1 MVSKNNYQL
10 YQQKHVD
17 GKQRWGIRKLSVGV
31 ASVLLG
37 TTFMLYGNHAVLAD
51 TVTSPSDNVTRS
63 TTTQG
68 GNKDK
73 VTEGTTSTPQTSGDS
88 TDKGQGKTLTETPT
102 GTDKQ
107 ANGQKVNQQ
116 VPTTDTEEKV
126 VATNHQD
133 TPQGQNPTQ
142 GQDTPQN
149 TTNVDKK
156 DTEVTPANDATT
168 PTPQNTANVGKKD
181 TEVTPANDATTPT
194 PQNTTNVDKKDTE
207 VTPANGATTRKTNAK
222 FKVLAARPV
231 MKVAGTASLPISNQD
246 IKLDPQPM
254 LTEIIN
260 KPTDNWVYNNLKWYQ
275 DTSTAKV
282 KEILQNHTANDESGR
297 YYFAGV
303 ANYNEHYHAIY
314 LLARSNN
321 LNDNSLYVT
330 ILHTGLGKNIQEE
343 VVAPG
348 ESKKVEYSGT
358 THTPIFTNYDGTS
371 ASIDLDGIEKGDNIY
386 GMVVGFAYGHNTG
399 IKGDPASMGNGFV
412 MTPIPTKMTT
422 TIHYIDQA
430 TGDEIA
436 VPKSFEGVAYQKYT
450 ITGEAPTIDG
460 YTLKKSPETT
470 GYISPYKVG
479 ESYDFRLDK
488 HVVIKQ
494 TVIDSQGLI
503 RITAYYDGEAINNT
517 TRYLGTTS
525 GVNDLFSF
533 ISHGKSYT
541 YINQITSTNDGIV
554 YYYAKDGSE
563 DKSEVRVH
571 YIDVTGNKSSLF
583 VPGDGEEVATDKISG
598 KLGENYN
605 YNVNLPTDY
614 NLATNQA
621 NTVNGTYTIDHH
633 DEYVYV
639 VKKTSAEKLD
649 PTVKD
654 KTKVDDPTK
663 LTDGEKK
670 EVEDNIRANN
680 PGLPEG
686 TKIKVGD
693 NGDTTITYPDTSV
706 DTIPGKKLVEEKNSA
721 EKLDPTVK
729 DKTKVDDPTKLTDGE
744 KKEVED
750 NIRANNPGLPEGTK
764 IKVGDNGDTT
774 ITYPDTSVDTIP
786 GKKLVEEKNSADK
799 LDPTVKDKTK
809 VDDPTKLTDGE
820 KKEVEDNIRA
830 NNPGLPEGT
839 KIKVGDNGDTT
850 ITYPDTSVDTIPGK
864 KLVEEKNS
872 AEKLDPTVKDKTKV
886 DDPTKLTDG
895 EKKEV
900 EDNIRAN
907 NPGLPEGTKIKV
919 GDNGDTTIT
928 YPDTS
933 VDTIP
938 GKKLVEE
945 KNSAEKLDPTVKDKT
960 KVDDPTKLTD
970 GEKKE
975 VEDNIRANNPGLPEG
990 TKIKVGDNGDTTIT
1004 YPDTS
1009 VDTIPGNK
1017 LVEEKNS
1024 ADKPDP
1030 TVKDKTK
1037 VDDPTKLTN
1046 DEKKEVEDNIRANN
1060 PGLPEGTKIEVGDN
1074 GDTTIT
1080 YPDKSVVTILGNKLV
1095 EEKNSAEKLDPTVKD
1110 KTKVDDPTKL
1120 TNDEKKEVEDKVT
1133 EANKDKF
1140 PEGTEVTVDDDGTV
1154 TINYPD
1160 GSQDTIPG
1168 DQVVEAK
1175 TDADKTNPTVLGTK
1189 IGVKDP
1195 NNLTD
1200 EEKQQV
1206 KESIENANKYQFP
1219 EGTQVTIGNDGTATI
1234 TYPDGSQDVI
1244 PGSQLVTKQGSDVA
1258 NTGDVKNNGQGTTA
1272 SIQGVTADTTA
1283 KKLPQTGEQDTSATA
1298 ATGLGLIILSL
1309 LGLFGLGSK
1318 KRKED

>member
-1 MVSKNNYQL
+1 MSLGGNDMVSKNNYQL

-51 TVTSPSDNVTRS
+51 TVTSPSDDVTRS

-107 ANGQKVNQQ
+107 ANDQKVNQQ

-133 TPQGQNPTQ
+133 TPQGQGTPQGQNPTQ
-142 GQDTPQN
+142 DKGKQTNANETTLN

-156 DTEVTPANDATT
+156 DPEVTPTNDAKT
-168 PTPQNTANVGKKD
+168 PTT
-181 TEVTPANDATTPT
+181 
-194 PQNTTNVDKKDTE
+194 QNTTNVGNE
-207 VTPANGATTRKTNAK
+207 VTPANGATTPATQQTTAK
-222 FKVLAARPV
+222 SKVLAARPV
-231 MKVAGTASLPISNQD
+231 MKVAGTASLPMSNQD

-254 LTEIIN
+254 LTEITN
-260 KPTDNWVYNNLKWYQ
+260 KPTDNWVYNNLKHYWIK
-275 DTSTAKV
+275 STATV
-282 KEILQNHTANDESGR
+282 KGILQTHTTNDESGR

-303 ANYNEHYHAIY
+303 ANYNESYHVIY

-321 LNDNSLYVT
+321 LNDNNLYVT
-330 ILHTGLGKNIQEE
+330 ILHTGRYQNIQEK

-348 ESKKVEYSGT
+348 ESKKVEYSNGT
-358 THTPIFTNYDGTS
+358 GGTSHSPIFTNYDGTS
-371 ASIDLDGIEKGDNIY
+371 VSIGLDGIEKGDDIQ
-386 GMVVGFAYGHNTG
+386 GMVVGFAYGHDTG
-399 IKGDPASMGNGFV
+399 ISGDPASMGNGFM
-412 MTPIPTKMTT
+412 MTPMPTKVTT
-422 TIHYIDQA
+422 TIHYVDQA
-430 TGDEIA
+430 TGDELA

-494 TVIDSQGLI
+494 TVINSQGLI

-517 TRYLGTTS
+517 TRYLGNMKN
-525 GVNDLFSF
+525 VNDHFSF

-541 YINQITSTNDGIV
+541 YTNQITSTNDGIV

-563 DKSEVRVH
+563 DKSEVRIH

-583 VPGDGEEVATDKISG
+583 VPGDGKEVATDKISG

-649 PTVKD
+649 PTV
-654 KTKVDDPTK
+654 P
-663 LTDGEKK
+663 
-670 EVEDNIRANN
+670 A
-680 PGLPEG
+680 
-686 TKIKVGD
+686 
-693 NGDTTITYPDTSV
+693 
-706 DTIPGKKLVEEKNSA
+706 
-721 EKLDPTVK
+721 
-729 DKTKVDDPTKLTDGE
+729 
-744 KKEVED
+744 
-750 NIRANNPGLPEGTK
+750 
-764 IKVGDNGDTT
+764 
-774 ITYPDTSVDTIP
+774 
-786 GKKLVEEKNSADK
+786 
-799 LDPTVKDKTK
+799 
-809 VDDPTKLTDGE
+809 
-820 KKEVEDNIRA
+820 
-830 NNPGLPEGT
+830 
-839 KIKVGDNGDTT
+839 
-850 ITYPDTSVDTIPGK
+850 
-864 KLVEEKNS
+864 
-872 AEKLDPTVKDKTKV
+872 
-886 DDPTKLTDG
+886 
-895 EKKEV
+895 
-900 EDNIRAN
+900 
-907 NPGLPEGTKIKV
+907 
-919 GDNGDTTIT
+919 
-928 YPDTS
+928 
-933 VDTIP
+933 
-938 GKKLVEE
+938 
-945 KNSAEKLDPTVKDKT
+945 
-960 KVDDPTKLTD
+960 
-970 GEKKE
+970 
-975 VEDNIRANNPGLPEG
+975 
-990 TKIKVGDNGDTTIT
+990 
-1004 YPDTS
+1004 
-1009 VDTIPGNK
+1009 
-1017 LVEEKNS
+1017 
-1024 ADKPDP
+1024 
-1030 TVKDKTK
+1030 KTK

-1046 DEKKEVEDNIRANN
+1046 DEKKEVEDNIRDNN
-1060 PGLPEGTKIEVGDN
+1060 PGLPEGTKIDVGDN

-1080 YPDKSVVTILGNKLV
+1080 YPDTSVDTIPGDKLV
-1095 EEKNSAEKLDPTVKD
+1095 EEKNSAENLDPTVKD

-1120 TNDEKKEVEDKVT
+1120 TDDEKKEVEDKVT

-1175 TDADKTNPTVLGTK
+1175 TDADKTNPTVPGTK
-1189 IGVKDP
+1189 VEVKDP

-1206 KESIENANKYQFP
+1206 KESIENANKDQFP
-1219 EGTQVTIGNDGTATI
+1219 EGIQVTIGNDGTATI

-1272 SIQGVTADTTA
+1272 SIQGATADTTA

>member
-1 MVSKNNYQL
+1 M
-10 YQQKHVD
+10 
-17 GKQRWGIRKLSVGV
+17 
-31 ASVLLG
+31 LG

-51 TVTSPSDNVTRS
+51 TVTSPSDDVTRS

-107 ANGQKVNQQ
+107 ANDQKVNQQ

-156 DTEVTPANDATT
+156 DTEVTPAN
-168 PTPQNTANVGKKD
+168 
-181 TEVTPANDATTPT
+181 
-194 PQNTTNVDKKDTE
+194 
-207 VTPANGATTRKTNAK
+207 GATTRKTNAK

-231 MKVAGTASLPISNQD
+231 MKVAGTASLPMSNQD

-254 LTEIIN
+254 LTEITN
-260 KPTDNWVYNNLKWYQ
+260 KPTDNWVYNNLKHYWIK
-275 DTSTAKV
+275 STATV
-282 KEILQNHTANDESGR
+282 KGILQTHTTNDESGR

-303 ANYNEHYHAIY
+303 ANYNESYHVIY

-321 LNDNSLYVT
+321 LNDNNLYVT
-330 ILHTGLGKNIQEE
+330 ILHTGRYQNIQEE

-348 ESKKVEYSGT
+348 ESKKVEYSNGTGGT
-358 THTPIFTNYDGTS
+358 THAPIFTNYDGTS
-371 ASIDLDGIEKGDNIY
+371 VSIGLDGIEKGDDIQ
-386 GMVVGFAYGHNTG
+386 GMVVGFAYGHDTG
-399 IKGDPASMGNGFV
+399 ISGDPASMGNGF
-412 MTPIPTKMTT
+412 MTTPMPTKTTT
-422 TIHYIDQA
+422 TIHYVNQA
-430 TGDEIA
+430 TGDELA

-517 TRYLGTTS
+517 TRYLGNMKN
-525 GVNDLFSF
+525 VNDHFSF

-541 YINQITSTNDGIV
+541 YTNQITSTNDGIV

-583 VPGDGEEVATDKISG
+583 VPGDGKEVATDKISG
-598 KLGENYN
+598 KLGEKYN

-639 VKKTSAEKLD
+639 VKKTSAEKID
-649 PTVKD
+649 PIVPD

-663 LTDGEKK
+663 LT
-670 EVEDNIRANN
+670 A
-680 PGLPEG
+680 
-686 TKIKVGD
+686 
-693 NGDTTITYPDTSV
+693 
-706 DTIPGKKLVEEKNSA
+706 
-721 EKLDPTVK
+721 
-729 DKTKVDDPTKLTDGE
+729 
-744 KKEVED
+744 
-750 NIRANNPGLPEGTK
+750 
-764 IKVGDNGDTT
+764 
-774 ITYPDTSVDTIP
+774 
-786 GKKLVEEKNSADK
+786 
-799 LDPTVKDKTK
+799 
-809 VDDPTKLTDGE
+809 
-820 KKEVEDNIRA
+820 
-830 NNPGLPEGT
+830 
-839 KIKVGDNGDTT
+839 
-850 ITYPDTSVDTIPGK
+850 
-864 KLVEEKNS
+864 
-872 AEKLDPTVKDKTKV
+872 
-886 DDPTKLTDG
+886 
-895 EKKEV
+895 
-900 EDNIRAN
+900 
-907 NPGLPEGTKIKV
+907 
-919 GDNGDTTIT
+919 
-928 YPDTS
+928 
-933 VDTIP
+933 
-938 GKKLVEE
+938 
-945 KNSAEKLDPTVKDKT
+945 
-960 KVDDPTKLTD
+960 
-970 GEKKE
+970 
-975 VEDNIRANNPGLPEG
+975 
-990 TKIKVGDNGDTTIT
+990 
-1004 YPDTS
+1004 
-1009 VDTIPGNK
+1009 
-1017 LVEEKNS
+1017 
-1024 ADKPDP
+1024 
-1030 TVKDKTK
+1030 
-1037 VDDPTKLTN
+1037 
-1046 DEKKEVEDNIRANN
+1046 DEKKEVA
-1060 PGLPEGTKIEVGDN
+1060 
-1074 GDTTIT
+1074 
-1080 YPDKSVVTILGNKLV
+1080 
-1095 EEKNSAEKLDPTVKD
+1095 
-1110 KTKVDDPTKL
+1110 
-1120 TNDEKKEVEDKVT
+1120 DKVT

-1140 PEGTEVTVDDDGTV
+1140 PEKTEVTVADDGTV

-1175 TDADKTNPTVLGTK
+1175 KDADKTNPTVLGTK
-1189 IGVKDP
+1189 VGVKDP

-1206 KESIENANKYQFP
+1206 KESIENANKYQFL